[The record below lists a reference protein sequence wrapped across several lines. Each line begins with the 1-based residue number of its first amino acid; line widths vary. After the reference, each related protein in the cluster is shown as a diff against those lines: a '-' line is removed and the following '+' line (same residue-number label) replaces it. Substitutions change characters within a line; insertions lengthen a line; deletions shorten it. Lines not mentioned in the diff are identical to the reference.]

1 MRNKSMSDSKSLE
14 DTKEKILAEL
24 KESTKLEGADFE
36 KFVKSADSL
45 IELVRTTR
53 AEAGAKRIDLRDLQE
68 KYQQDKTNF
77 ETEKANLLTAKQKE
91 IDDAVKAV
99 EDKYKDFEPL
109 KEKATKFEL
118 YDAEKRKAIK
128 EVLGD
133 KWLTSFDTM
142 PLLDLEKVFNNLMPD
157 NKLTDHDNGKGK
169 KPSEKDIFTMD
180 EIKRFTQKELM
191 ADKDLLAK
199 VNKSLAFHNK
209 K

>member
-1 MRNKSMSDSKSLE
+1 MSDNKSLE
-14 DTKEKILAEL
+14 DTKKEILAEL
-24 KESTKLEGADFE
+24 KESTKLEDADFE

-77 ETEKANLLTAKQKE
+77 ETEKKTLLETKQKE
-91 IDDAVKAV
+91 IDDAKQAI

-109 KEKATKFEL
+109 KEKATKFEA

-199 VNKSLAFHNK
+199 VNKSLQFHNK
-209 K
+209 GK

>member
-1 MRNKSMSDSKSLE
+1 MSDTKSLE
-14 DTKEKILAEL
+14 DTKKEILAEL
-24 KESTKLEGADFE
+24 KEVTKLEDADFE

-77 ETEKANLLTAKQKE
+77 ETEKKTLLETKQKE
-91 IDDAVKAV
+91 IDDAKKAI

-142 PLLDLEKVFNNLMPD
+142 PLFDLEKVFNNLMPD
-157 NKLTDHDNGKGK
+157 NKLSDHDNGKGK
-169 KPSEKDIFTMD
+169 KLSDKEYFTMD
-180 EIKRFTQKELM
+180 ELKKFSQKELM
-191 ADKDLLAK
+191 ADKELLAK
-199 VNKSLAFHNK
+199 VNKSMAFHNK

>member
-1 MRNKSMSDSKSLE
+1 MSDTKSLE
-14 DTKEKILAEL
+14 DTKKEILAEL
-24 KESTKLEGADFE
+24 KESTKLEDTDFE

-45 IELVRTTR
+45 VELVRTTR

-77 ETEKANLLTAKQKE
+77 ETEKKTLLETKQKE
-91 IDDAVKAV
+91 IDDAIKAI
-99 EDKYKDFEPL
+99 EEKYKDFEPL
-109 KEKATKFEL
+109 KEKATKFEA

-133 KWLTSFDTM
+133 KWLSSFDTM

-169 KPSEKDIFTMD
+169 KHTDKEIFTM
-180 EIKRFTQKELM
+180 EELKKFSQAELM

-199 VNKSLAFHNK
+199 VNKSLTFHNK